1 MTEPRVGILG
11 GGQLARMLAIAARG
25 RGMSTRFLDPA
36 ADACAREVSEQL
48 LGAYDDRA
56 ALDRLSDGVDVVT
69 YEFENAPVAS
79 AEYLVARGVRVAPP
93 PEALAKSQD
102 RWLER
107 ELFRSLGIPTP
118 RCRRAATLDELTAA
132 VDAIGTPVVAKW
144 LGLGYDGKGQAKI
157 GDASEAARAWSELD
171 ERPVL
176 VDEWVG
182 FRREL
187 SIVAVRS
194 ARGEVAFYP
203 LSENRHHHGI
213 LRTSRAPFP
222 AVAPA
227 IADLARDYA
236 KRILERLQ
244 YVGVIA
250 LELFEIDGEHGPA
263 LLANEIAPRVHN
275 TGHWT
280 IDGARTSQFEN
291 HLLAILGRELG
302 PIDPISPEWA
312 MVNAVGAD
320 LDRDAIA
327 KVEGAVLHWYGKSP
341 RPGRKVGHVN
351 VLARD
356 RPALERAI
364 AALEPITPFVV

>member
-1 MTEPRVGILG
+1 
-11 GGQLARMLAIAARG
+11 
-25 RGMSTRFLDPA
+25 
-36 ADACAREVSEQL
+36 
-48 LGAYDDRA
+48 
-56 ALDRLSDGVDVVT
+56 
-69 YEFENAPVAS
+69 
-79 AEYLVARGVRVAPP
+79 
-93 PEALAKSQD
+93 
-102 RWLER
+102 
-107 ELFRSLGIPTP
+107 
-118 RCRRAATLDELTAA
+118 
-132 VDAIGTPVVAKW
+132 
-144 LGLGYDGKGQAKI
+144 
-157 GDASEAARAWSELD
+157 
-171 ERPVL
+171 VL

-341 RPGRKVGHVN
+341 RAGRKVGHVN